1 MESTASQHQFSQA
14 AAPAPWA
21 QWMEKAARM
30 VLRAVE
36 AHAKARQAQATA
48 VELQGLS
55 ERELEDIG
63 LTRGD
68 VDLMTASSGGASAR
82 GCDWSLR
89 LQG

>member
-1 MESTASQHQFSQA
+1 MESTLNQHQFRQA
-14 AAPAPWA
+14 ATPAPWA
-21 QWMEKAARM
+21 RLLEKAARL

-36 AHAKARQAQATA
+36 AHAKARQARATA
-48 VELQGLS
+48 IELQGLS

-68 VDLMTASSGGASAR
+68 VDLMAASAGDVPAAR
-82 GCDWSLR
+82 CDWSLR